1 MDRRPDRLYA
11 PRRARQAMGRGYAS
25 GELGRRVADLL
36 SSEPGLPGAE
46 ISRRLGVGRATMTK
60 YLSAFEAGGLVRK
73 NQMGNVTLWYA
84 GDAADL
90 FSFPEDY
97 FRVQKSY
104 SKALSSLDAGAAR
117 SLVRSCAHSR
127 ASVARM
133 VVDVFMP
140 SVLEIGSLFDAGRIG
155 TAEESMMRTMVSDSI
170 RQLDSPAPPAPGK
183 TAILLSADSD
193 RLVLDAARAMYGAE
207 GWNTCSLGNMAPA
220 AGVMFDLDL
229 QKLVARVS
237 AERGTTVVAIFAS
250 SPESM
255 AFFAEAAKSV
265 KSRHRGRLL
274 SVLCGPDC
282 GVEADLST
290 SDLSAVLQWSE
301 TAAGSV

>member
-1 MDRRPDRLYA
+1 MA
-11 PRRARQAMGRGYAS
+11 RGYGS
-25 GELGRRVADLL
+25 EQLGRRVADLL
-36 SSEPGLPGAE
+36 ASKPGLPGIE
-46 ISRRLGVGRATMTK
+46 ISRRLGVGRATMAK
-60 YLSAFEAGGLVRK
+60 YLSAFEADGLVRK
-73 NQMGNVTLWYA
+73 DQMGNVTLWYV
-84 GDAADL
+84 GDAAEL

-104 SKALSSLDAGAAR
+104 SKALSSLDIRAAR
-117 SLVRSCAHSR
+117 SLVSSCARSH

-133 VVDVFMP
+133 VADVFMP
-140 SVLEIGSLFDAGRIG
+140 SVLEIGALFDAGRIG
-155 TAEESMMRTMVSDSI
+155 TAEESMMRTTVSDSI
-170 RQLDSPAPPAPGK
+170 RQLDSPAPPMPGK

-193 RLVLDAARAMYGAE
+193 RLVLDAARAMYGAA
-207 GWNTCSLGNMAPA
+207 GWKTCSLGNMAPA

-237 AERGTTVVAIFAS
+237 AERGTTIAAVFSS

-255 AFFAEAAKSV
+255 AFFAEAIKSV

-282 GVEADLST
+282 GVEADLSST
-290 SDLSAVLQWSE
+290 DLSAVLQWSE
-301 TAAGSV
+301 TAAGAI